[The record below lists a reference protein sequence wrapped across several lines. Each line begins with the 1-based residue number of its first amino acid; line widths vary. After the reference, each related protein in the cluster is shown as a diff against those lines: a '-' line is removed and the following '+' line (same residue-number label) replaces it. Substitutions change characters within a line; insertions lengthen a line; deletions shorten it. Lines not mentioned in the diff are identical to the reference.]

1 MKITKQTRSKH
12 PKHVQLSNKMN
23 VIKIPNFSRN
33 LRKQSNYANV
43 RIITSS
49 FDVHT
54 KQKIFIFKAY
64 ND

>member
-1 MKITKQTRSKH
+1 
-12 PKHVQLSNKMN
+12 MN